1 MNLDLS
7 IHRMAVREAE
17 TLGVAQA
24 LVARKRQQLDLKLLR
39 EQVLKGEQP
48 TGADVDGALKDMDAR
63 SRQNAREPAPAG
75 DSGGLVDKTA

>member
-17 TLGVAQA
+17 TLTMAQV
-24 LVARKRQQLDLKLLR
+24 LVAKKRQELEQRLLR

-48 TGADVDGALKDMDAR
+48 SGASLEQSLREMQDESPRATPEPETGV
-63 SRQNAREPAPAG
+63 
-75 DSGGLVDKTA
+75 LVDRSA

>member
-17 TLGVAQA
+17 TLGVAQVLIA
-24 LVARKRQQLDLKLLR
+24 KKRQDFELKLLR

-48 TGADVDGALKDMDAR
+48 NGADIDNALKDMEAQSILR
-63 SRQNAREPAPAG
+63 APDPETG
-75 DSGGLVDKTA
+75 EVVDKTA